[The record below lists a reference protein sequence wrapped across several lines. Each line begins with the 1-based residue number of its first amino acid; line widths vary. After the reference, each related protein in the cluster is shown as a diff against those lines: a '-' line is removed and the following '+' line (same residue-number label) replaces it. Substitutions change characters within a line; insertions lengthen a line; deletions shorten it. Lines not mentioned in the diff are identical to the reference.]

1 MKKEYLK
8 YTAVYLLLAFE
19 AEATKVDVDMSF
31 YGPERCGLKGIQTLR
46 FPRMEE
52 DLRRSSIQLDEDMP
66 PIELSALKFQP
77 DSEFILK
84 HWKHPDQF
92 LSETDNKKVKERI
105 SALATTLVTASS
117 FQRTIPTLRHYGL
130 IPPETNFNTLSLTVT
145 PHDNQCLDKNASYTR
160 TGKRGGE
167 GVLKFCSGGF
177 KTVRLF
183 DVVAHE
189 TGHGLFDALNP
200 EYYTTFTDGSLSK
213 GESLNHPYRA
223 VHEFF
228 GDWAAVYASCDI
240 AIVQGQENQVGDYL
254 NGTGFCMAPG
264 WDGPDTCLRAPTGY
278 SSTRGC
284 EAHDNSILL
293 TELMVEGMRG
303 TYREVR
309 DSSSFYSTPL
319 LRKPKMALQYFQRL
333 LISAV
338 AKPPSFTSLRGF
350 SEVLQETQDDMSRT
364 NIASVDDFSKSSL
377 AVREEVQNLYYE
389 TAQANLTQLLE
400 SELGESMD
408 RCEK

>member
-8 YTAVYLLLAFE
+8 YTAVYFLFVFE
-19 AEATKVDVDMSF
+19 AEATKVDIDMSF
-31 YGPERCGLKGIQTLR
+31 YGPERCGLRGIQTLR

-52 DLRRSSIQLDEDMP
+52 DLKQSSIKLDEDMP

-77 DSEFILK
+77 ESEFILK
-84 HWKHPDQF
+84 RWRYSDQP
-92 LSETDNKKVKERI
+92 LSEADNKKVKERI
-105 SALATTLVTASS
+105 SALATTLITASS
-117 FQRTIPTLRHYGL
+117 FQRAIPILSHYGL
-130 IPPETNFNTLSLTVT
+130 ISPETNFNKLFLTIT
-145 PHDNQCLDKNASYTR
+145 PHDNQCLEKNASYTR
-160 TGKRGGE
+160 TGRVGGE
-167 GVLKFCSGGF
+167 GVLNFCSGGF
-177 KTVRLF
+177 NTVRLF
-183 DVVAHE
+183 DVVTHE

-213 GESLNHPYRA
+213 VASLHHPYRA
-223 VHEFF
+223 VHESF
-228 GDWAAVYASCDI
+228 GDWAAVYTSCDI
-240 AIVQGQENQVGDYL
+240 AIVRGQENQVGAYL

-264 WDGPDTCLRAPTGY
+264 WEGPGTCLRAPTGY

-293 TELMVEGMRG
+293 TELMVEAMRG
-303 TYREVR
+303 TYREVI

-319 LRKPKMALQYFQRL
+319 RKPRMALQYFQRL

-350 SEVLQETQDDMSRT
+350 SEVLQETQGDMSGT
-364 NIASVDDFSKSSL
+364 NIASVDDFSKRSL
-377 AVREEVQNLYYE
+377 IVREDVQNLFYE
-389 TAQANLTQLLE
+389 TAQDNLNRLLE
-400 SELGESMD
+400 GELGEGMD